1 MAKPKEFEGD
11 FTVHGIEPR
20 MSTKGNILRITLET
34 TYDMKEHI
42 RVIPLL
48 SKMAHVVFLER
59 IEQPSLIEE
68 DADAEAEEFEE
79 EDGEEDRE
87 EA

>member
-1 MAKPKEFEGD
+1 MPKIKEFEGD

-42 RVIPLL
+42 NVIPLL
-48 SKMAHVVFLER
+48 GKVAHVTFIER
-59 IEQPSLIEE
+59 VEQPALPGVE
-68 DADAEAEEFEE
+68 DDFEE
-79 EDGEEDRE
+79 E
-87 EA
+87 EAEA